1 VPKKKKGAFQF
12 LTLLRLA
19 RRFGP
24 KLFGINP
31 VVTLQRTAPKL
42 KHKDLH
48 FRPIDLTDLVATRTI
63 GNDVAAEFPVR
74 YLVNNAGENAS
85 NP

>member
-1 VPKKKKGAFQF
+1 M
-12 LTLLRLA
+12 
-19 RRFGP
+19 
-24 KLFGINP
+24 
-31 VVTLQRTAPKL
+31 VTLQRTAPKL